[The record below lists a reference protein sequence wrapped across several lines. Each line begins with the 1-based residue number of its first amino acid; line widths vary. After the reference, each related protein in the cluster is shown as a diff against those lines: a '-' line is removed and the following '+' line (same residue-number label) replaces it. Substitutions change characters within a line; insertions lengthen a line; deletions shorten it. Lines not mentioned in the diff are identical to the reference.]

1 MKKFTLVLAAVLTAA
16 ALSACA
22 GKAPI
27 GKGKS
32 PVVAPQSAPIA
43 VRG

>member
-1 MKKFTLVLAAVLTAA
+1 MKKFTLVLATVLTAA
-16 ALSACA
+16 ALGACA
-22 GKAPI
+22 GKAPL

>member
-1 MKKFTLVLAAVLTAA
+1 MKKFTVILAAVLTAA
-16 ALSACA
+16 ALGACA
-22 GKAPI
+22 GKAPL

-32 PVVAPQSAPIA
+32 PVVAPQVAPIA